1 MAVLHDFFLMAIFM
15 LMVYVAGVVV
25 SKCKAPALVAHIGM
39 GMLWMG
45 AGWLPHEFAKP
56 LEAVGAVGLMLM
68 LFDGGVNMDIPVL
81 KKMGVQATAVAL
93 SGVVFPMLMAWAMF
107 SALGFG
113 VMEGLACGSA
123 LASTGIGFTLSL
135 MKDMGILA
143 TPLGQLVCAAA
154 MIDDVS
160 SMVLLA
166 ILKGATSLVETGEVN
181 AFDMIK
187 PVIASLGLFVGSII
201 VRVLLCRYMSGG
213 DEGDKDVEKAEQQE
227 AESVPYLHERILLVI
242 SASIGLALIADKVG
256 STHLLGCF
264 LAGVIATSWKGFPEI
279 WEPMVEPILPWM
291 TMGFFACTVGF
302 AVPVSALAAKDWTLV
317 ALVTAMAIISK
328 VGTGFF
334 AAKPTSQG
342 YGLQVMQVGASMVG
356 RGELGFMQ
364 ISTAYSIGL
373 VSLETYGATVWGL
386 LVASICGPFMFRAA
400 VQFAASRGESNSS
413 KPKTDEPLPNLMQRP
428 VADGAIKAAGINA
441 VSGDTLEAL

>member
-1 MAVLHDFFLMAIFM
+1 MSGGAGGAVLHDFFLTAIFM

-25 SKCKAPALVAHIGM
+25 SKFKAPALVAHIGM

-56 LEAVGAVGLMLM
+56 FEAVGACGLMLM

-81 KKMGVQATAVAL
+81 KKLGVQATAVAL
-93 SGVVFPMLMAWAMF
+93 SGVVFPMLMAWALF

-113 VMEGLACGSA
+113 AMEGLACGSA

-135 MKDMGILA
+135 MKDMGILT

-187 PVIASLGLFVGSII
+187 PVIASLGLFAGSII
-201 VRVLLCRYMSGG
+201 VRVLLCRQMSNGS
-213 DEGDKDVEKAEQQE
+213 EEAKDVEKAEQHD
-227 AESVPYLHERILLVI
+227 AASIPYLHEKILGVI
-242 SASIGLALIADKVG
+242 TASIGLAVLADKVG

-264 LAGVIATSWKGFPEI
+264 LAGVIATAWKGFGEI

-291 TMGFFACTVGF
+291 TMCFFSCTVGF

-317 ALVTAMAIISK
+317 FLVTAMAIISK
-328 VGTGFF
+328 VGTGLF
-334 AAKPTSQG
+334 AAKPTSKG

-373 VSLETYGATVWGL
+373 VSLGTYGATVWGL
-386 LVASICGPFMFRAA
+386 LVASISGPFMFRAA
-400 VQFAASRGESNSS
+400 VQFASSFEAKSES
-413 KPKTDEPLPNLMQRP
+413 KTPENT
-428 VADGAIKAAGINA
+428 V
-441 VSGDTLEAL
+441 EAL